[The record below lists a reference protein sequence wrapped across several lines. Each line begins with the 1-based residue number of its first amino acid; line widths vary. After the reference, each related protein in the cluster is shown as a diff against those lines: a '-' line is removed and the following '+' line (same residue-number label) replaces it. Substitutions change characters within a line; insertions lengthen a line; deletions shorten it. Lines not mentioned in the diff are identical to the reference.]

1 MKQLA
6 MSNLQCGLFKHRDL
20 QFRLSK
26 FRVLFKYACGTLPAR
41 ALSWRRLRRFAT
53 TTGKKSG
60 LALCLLAIPAP
71 AAAADW
77 IEVASENF
85 VLYTDTDARKA
96 TRLLRDLEARYAAF
110 STAFL
115 PLEPR
120 QVPTQVF
127 LMDNRDELRDSV
139 PESALKRI
147 GEMLGDPRLVADRS
161 GYLVYSPTGT
171 FILTRDH
178 DPSDIADDVAHSMG
192 HLLLARSTL
201 WQPFWLQEG
210 VGEYMRLLGRGRA
223 DDAVSSEDAY
233 SVEDLLR
240 IVPREDYDDLE
251 DGGAFRQQAYHLL
264 RILIEHYNDQFHAYL
279 RALGEEEGSR
289 ATPEFDE
296 SDVEEK
302 LSSYTDTALSLMPV
316 DVSAP
321 AREMSAA
328 ESTRRRADLLVASG
342 RHRAATYLYEESSSD
357 GARVG
362 LAILS
367 RLQRESAAAR
377 RSLEVLSREF
387 SEAGLLHYHLG
398 TMRTE
403 TDEQR
408 KTQIAALERAV
419 DLMPRMGRALAEL
432 AFLHA
437 VDGRP
442 QEALSLLDRAI
453 ELEPESADRSYEV
466 LAEAK
471 MLLGDYTR
479 AGEAAAIAAEL
490 PHHDP
495 ASREHFTLLVRTFYR
510 RMELHRRAAEAE
522 RVEEL
527 RREVEELAREVDPRP
542 VAVPP
547 EPAPI
552 GRISIAVTSGR
563 PPDITSPKLVSSML
577 PDYPADLRRRGVEG
591 RIVLEIDLNRRGR
604 TEDVRVLRSDIRELD
619 DATVAAVREWVF
631 QPARRRNE
639 SISFSFRLTLRFY
652 LE

>member
-1 MKQLA
+1 
-6 MSNLQCGLFKHRDL
+6 MSLLHL
-20 QFRLSK
+20 
-26 FRVLFKYACGTLPAR
+26 TLT
-41 ALSWRRLRRFAT
+41 LTVS
-53 TTGKKSG
+53 
-60 LALCLLAIPAP
+60 LLAFPVPAI
-71 AAAADW
+71 AADW

-96 TRLLRDLEARYAAF
+96 TRLLQDLEARYAAF
-110 STAFL
+110 SAAFL
-115 PLEPR
+115 PLDPR
-120 QVPTQVF
+120 QVPIQVF

-139 PESALKRI
+139 PESVLKRV
-147 GEMLGDPRLVADRS
+147 GEMLGDPRLIADRS

-171 FILTRDH
+171 FILGRDH
-178 DPSDIADDVAHSMG
+178 DPSDIADDVAHSLG

-233 SVEDLLR
+233 SVEDLLT
-240 IVPREDYDDLE
+240 IVPREDYNDLE
-251 DGGAFRQQAYHLL
+251 DGGTFRQQSYHLL
-264 RILIEHYNDQFHAYL
+264 RVLMENHSDQFRAYL
-279 RALGEEEGSR
+279 RALGEEDGSG
-289 ATPEFDE
+289 ATPELDE
-296 SDVEEK
+296 SDVAEK
-302 LSSYTDTALSLMPV
+302 MSSYTDTALSLMPV

-328 ESTRRRADLLVASG
+328 ESVRRRGDLLVASG
-342 RHRAATYLYEESSSD
+342 RHRAATYLYEQSSAD
-357 GARVG
+357 EARVG

-367 RLQRESAAAR
+367 RLQRESAASR
-377 RSLEVLSREF
+377 RSLEVLAREF
-387 SEAGLLHYHLG
+387 PEAGLLHYHLG
-398 TMRTE
+398 TMRAE

-442 QEALSLLDRAI
+442 QEALPLLDRAI

-466 LAEAK
+466 LAEAE

-495 ASREHFTLLVRTFYR
+495 ASRERFLLLVRTFYR

-542 VAVPP
+542 VAAPP

-563 PPDITSPKLVSSML
+563 PRDITSPKLVSSML

-591 RIVLEIDLNRRGR
+591 RIVLEIDLDRRGR
-604 TEDVRVLRSDIRELD
+604 TEDVRVLRSDIRELN
-619 DATVAAVREWVF
+619 DASVAAVREWVF

>member
-1 MKQLA
+1 M
-6 MSNLQCGLFKHRDL
+6 G
-20 QFRLSK
+20 FRHL
-26 FRVLFKYACGTLPAR
+26 T
-41 ALSWRRLRRFAT
+41 
-53 TTGKKSG
+53 
-60 LALCLLAIPAP
+60 LALYLLAIPAP
-71 AAAADW
+71 AAAGDW

-85 VLYTDTDARKA
+85 VLCTDTDARKA
-96 TRLLRDLEARYAAF
+96 MRLLQDLEARYAAF

-115 PLEPR
+115 PLGPR
-120 QVPTQVF
+120 QFPIQVF
-127 LMDNRDELRDSV
+127 LMDKRDELRDSV
-139 PESALKRI
+139 PESVLKRI
-147 GEMLGDPRLVADRS
+147 GELLGDPRLVADRS
-161 GYLVYSPTGT
+161 GYLVYSPTET

-178 DPSDIADDVAHSMG
+178 DPSGIADDVAHSFG

-201 WQPFWLQEG
+201 WHPFWLQEG
-210 VGEYMRLLGRGRA
+210 VGEYMRMLGRGRGH
-223 DDAVSSEDAY
+223 DAVSADDAY

-240 IVPREDYDDLE
+240 IVPGEDYDDLE
-251 DGGAFRQQAYHLL
+251 DGGVFRRQSYHLV
-264 RILIEHYNDQFHAYL
+264 RILMEHYNDQFHSYL

-289 ATPEFDE
+289 ALPELDE

-316 DVSAP
+316 DVSAA

-328 ESTRRRADLLVASG
+328 ESARRRADMLVKSG
-342 RHRAATYLYEESSSD
+342 RHRAATYLYEESSTD

-362 LAILS
+362 MAILS

-377 RSLEVLSREF
+377 RSLELLSREF

-398 TMRTE
+398 TMRAE

-419 DLMPRMGRALAEL
+419 ELMPRMGRALAEL
-432 AFLHA
+432 AFLYA

-442 QEALSLLDRAI
+442 EEALPLLDRAI
-453 ELEPESADRSYEV
+453 DVEPESADRSYEV

-479 AGEAAAIAAEL
+479 AAEAAAIAAEL

-495 ASREHFTLLVRTFYR
+495 ASREHFSLLVRAFYR
-510 RMELHRRAAEAE
+510 RMDLHRRAAEAE
-522 RVEEL
+522 RVDEL
-527 RREVEELAREVDPRP
+527 RREVEELARQVDPRP
-542 VAVPP
+542 VATAD
-547 EPAPI
+547 EAAPI
-552 GRISIAVTSGR
+552 GRISIAVTSGAPR
-563 PPDITSPKLVSSML
+563 DITAPKLVSSML
-577 PDYPADLRRRGVEG
+577 PDYAAGLRRRGVEG
-591 RIVLEIDLNRRGR
+591 RIVLELDLDRRGR
-604 TEDVRVLRSDIRELD
+604 IEDVRVLRSDVRELNE
-619 DATVAAVREWVF
+619 ATLAAVREWVF